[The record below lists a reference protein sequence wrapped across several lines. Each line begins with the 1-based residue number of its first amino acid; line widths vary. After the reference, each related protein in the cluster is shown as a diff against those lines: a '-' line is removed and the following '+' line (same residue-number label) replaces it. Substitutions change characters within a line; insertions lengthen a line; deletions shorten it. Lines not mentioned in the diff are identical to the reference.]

1 MRQCRSLYGNLAIY
15 ALFFLYLTQ
24 LLKKRKG
31 LEFVTHFQ
39 YCGQFWALLAA
50 TIAGCADKR

>member
-1 MRQCRSLYGNLAIY
+1 MY

-31 LEFVTHFQ
+31 LEFVTQFQ

-50 TIAGCADKR
+50 TIAGYADKR